1 MEKLVGDRVLVGVA
15 VDPSAASFIQ
25 TIRRHNK
32 FNVIPA
38 KNNVLDGIRLVST
51 ALKNGDI
58 KICDNCSDSIRE
70 FSLYRWEERS
80 GTDAPIKEN
89 DHAMDDIRYFVS
101 TILNGGNGFVAIASR
116 R

>member
-1 MEKLVGDRVLVGVA
+1 MGVA

-32 FNVIPA
+32 YNVIPA

-58 KICDNCSDSIRE
+58 KICDTCKDSIRE
-70 FSLYRWEERS
+70 FSLYRWEEKG
-80 GTDAPIKEN
+80 GTDCPVKEN
-89 DHAMDDIRYFVS
+89 DHAMDDIRYFVT
-101 TILNGGNGFVAIASR
+101 TILNGSAGFVAIATKR
-116 R
+116 